1 MNKKQRF
8 SGQSLIEFML
18 IFPLAFFLITGL
30 LDLGRGIF
38 YYSSLSNAVREA
50 ARYTITHK
58 DLSDDEIKDKVL
70 EFAFALHNTP
80 KPLERENITIS
91 YPEIVNEKK
100 ITVSISATYTFDPVT
115 PGLDL
120 FWGGSDGILLAA
132 QSTMRISGAAR

>member
-8 SGQSLIEFML
+8 SGQSIIEFML
-18 IFPLAFFLITGL
+18 IFPIAFFLITGL

-38 YYSSLSNAVREA
+38 YYSSLSNAVREG
-50 ARYTITHK
+50 ARYTTTHR

-70 EFAFALHNTP
+70 EFAFALHNTV
-80 KPLERENITIS
+80 KPLQRENIVIT

-100 ITVSISATYTFDPVT
+100 ITVSISATYAFDPVT
-115 PGLDL
+115 PGLGL

-132 QSTMRISGAAR
+132 QSTMRLSGAAR

>member
-50 ARYTITHK
+50 ARYTTTHK